1 MVVRAITYSQ
11 YMPSCSRT
19 LLLVKQL
26 WWTRKIRW
34 DNFILVSM
42 YQNRIALLST
52 TGEDY
57 GNNNILWRCYLCK
70 WNASVYVSN
79 TRNLVPLL
87 FRLRFSAADRQILN
101 GHRTIYRWIIVFI
114 EPYPRCTYNRSSPIA
129 AAFVCIRV
137 ISVHTIIL
145 SSLAEVEACGFTF
158 LFLMTHPRRGRT
170 GHARLSSRYNRHTL
184 LRWLRQSADT
194 SSPWNTRTTAVL
206 QTPSVRPRSPSHV
219 RANRAPQGPA
229 RPLCLEPAI
238 LCTRGT
244 RTRHYV
250 VTFAGVTTEH
260 RIGYYAFTFWF
271 N

>member
-26 WWTRKIRW
+26 WWTWKIRW
-34 DNFILVSM
+34 DNFLLVSM

-87 FRLRFSAADRQILN
+87 FRLRFSAADRKILN

-114 EPYPRCTYNRSSPIA
+114 EPYPRCTYNRSSPITGGVRLHSCYFRTHHNIIVPGRGGGMRFYVFIFNDSSEA
-129 AAFVCIRV
+129 RSHWPLAFVVQIQ
-137 ISVHTIIL
+137 
-145 SSLAEVEACGFTF
+145 
-158 LFLMTHPRRGRT
+158 P
-170 GHARLSSRYNRHTL
+170 
-184 LRWLRQSADT
+184 
-194 SSPWNTRTTAVL
+194 SSPIALTA
-206 QTPSVRPRSPSHV
+206 PIRRHV
-219 RANRAPQGPA
+219 W
-229 RPLCLEPAI
+229 PLKHKDH
-238 LCTRGT
+238 RG
-244 RTRHYV
+244 
-250 VTFAGVTTEH
+250 A
-260 RIGYYAFTFWF
+260 ADA
-271 N
+271 